1 MSLGIAIKGH
11 SIVGNVRQTIAAVN
25 FGTSYPT
32 GGEPLS
38 ARNFALGVVDNL
50 QVFPKNG
57 YMFEYDYTNSKLKA
71 YYPTKGITPAGTVS
85 APTFTG
91 NALATHGHIALTVMA
106 TETAADSTTFVSIK
120 EGDGTAQAGVKVS
133 NAGGAAAGN
142 DIPVDTDAKSAGT
155 PAGTCSAPAFTGT
168 AVGAQAGTEVPD
180 TTDLSALTN
189 VRIVAIGV

>member
-11 SIVGNVRQTIAAVN
+11 NIVGNVRQTIAAVN

-38 ARNFALGVVDNL
+38 ARNLALGVIDNL

-71 YYPTKGITPAGTVS
+71 YYPRAAITNTLAVSTPVLAHASGATAVTSSAATV
-85 APTFTG
+85 P
-91 NALATHGHIALTVMA
+91 NH
-106 TETAADSTTFVSIK
+106 TAAACTITGVAGI
-120 EGDGTAQAGVKVS
+120 AAGV
-133 NAGGAAAGN
+133 
-142 DIPVDTDAKSAGT
+142 
-155 PAGTCSAPAFTGT
+155 
-168 AVGAQAGTEVPD
+168 GTEVPN

-189 VRIVAIGV
+189 VRIVAMGV

>member
-11 SIVGNVRQTIAAVN
+11 SIVGNVRQTIATVN

-38 ARNFALGVVDNL
+38 ARNLALGVVDNL

-71 YYPTKGITPAGTVS
+71 YYPRAAITSTLAVSTPVLAHASGSVAVTSSAATVPNHAATACTITGAAGIA
-85 APTFTG
+85 
-91 NALATHGHIALTVMA
+91 
-106 TETAADSTTFVSIK
+106 
-120 EGDGTAQAGVKVS
+120 AGV
-133 NAGGAAAGN
+133 GA
-142 DIPVDTDAKSAGT
+142 
-155 PAGTCSAPAFTGT
+155 
-168 AVGAQAGTEVPD
+168 EVPN

-189 VRIVAIGV
+189 VRIVAMGV